1 MVNRVVLLILDSVGI
16 GELPDAKEFN
26 SEGANTLGNIV
37 KNHPNINLEN
47 FIEMGLGNI
56 TGIDYLPEESKPIAA
71 FGRSMEYSNGKDTTT
86 GHWEI
91 AGIHLDKPFKT
102 YPNGF
107 PKEVMDEFERRTG
120 KKGIGNKP
128 ASGTKIIE
136 ELGKEHLESKNPI
149 VYTSADSVFQ
159 IAAHEDVIP
168 LDELY
173 EMCEIARDIMT
184 GDHAVAR
191 IIARPFVGD
200 LGSFKRTANRK
211 DFSLS
216 PTEETVLDFAID
228 AGYEVIGIG
237 KIHDIYNGQGIS
249 KKVSSKSNEQGI
261 QKTIEAIQENTQGII
276 FTNLVDFDSKYGHRR
291 DSEGYKEALEEVN
304 RHLPDILN
312 ALKKEDL
319 LIITA
324 DHGNDPT
331 YKGTDHTREYI
342 PLLIYGDIVKK
353 GVDIGTRKTFSDIA
367 ATISEVLKIKSP
379 QNGESFAPM
388 ILK

>member
-16 GELPDAKEFN
+16 GELPDAKKFN

-56 TGIDYLPEESKPIAA
+56 TGIDYLPKESKPIAA

-120 KKGIGNKP
+120 KKGLGNKP

-159 IAAHEDVIP
+159 IAAHEEVIP

-228 AGYEVIGIG
+228 GGYEVIGIG

-304 RHLPDILN
+304 RHLPNILN

-342 PLLIYGDIVKK
+342 PLLIFGDIVQK